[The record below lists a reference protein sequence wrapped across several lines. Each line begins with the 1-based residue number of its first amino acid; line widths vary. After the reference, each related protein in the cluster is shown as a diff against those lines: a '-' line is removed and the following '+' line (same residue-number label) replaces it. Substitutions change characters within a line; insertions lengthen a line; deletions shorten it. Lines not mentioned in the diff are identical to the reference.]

1 MTNKTNQTNEQQK
14 NKEKLKSR
22 ILECYEELDD
32 KEDAVEEVF
41 DKICPVGYKDNELKN
56 RLGFNSDEILDLVIE
71 VLK

>member
-1 MTNKTNQTNEQQK
+1 MENEKQK